1 MENYR
6 FQNYKPHF
14 SGDVSIGQE
23 FNFRSG
29 TANATAFARYVRA
42 APTSD
47 YSSMRE
53 SPRLTDNRK
62 MSQNLAAIM
71 AMTEV
76 GKDKKVCK
84 PTKGLIDNKQITR
97 RKDVNGS
104 RGTGKWHEF
113 NGPRGKSPCAGCH
126 SFNFHKYKGVS

>member
-1 MENYR
+1 MENYH

-14 SGDVSIGQE
+14 SGGVSIGQE
-23 FNFRSG
+23 FYFRSG
-29 TANATAFARYVRA
+29 IANATAFARDVRA

-84 PTKGLIDNKQITR
+84 PAKGLIDNKQITR

-104 RGTGKWHEF
+104 RGTGKWHKF
-113 NGPRGKSPCAGCH
+113 NDPQSKSPCAGCR